1 MAGAVTGFFRNFYQ
15 ERMPRLTIAEPD
27 RADCLF
33 RTARAN
39 DGTLHKVEGALD
51 SIMAGLCCGEVCTIG
66 WEVLRHQADC
76 FFSCPDYVAADGM
89 RVLGNPLPGD
99 PAIVSGES
107 GAVTAGLVYHLLQ
120 DEGLGVM
127 KEAVGLNRSSVVLC
141 ISTEGDTDWENYRHV
156 VWDGWYRSPM

>member
-1 MAGAVTGFFRNFYQ
+1 MGVAPLRTSLTMLVLKPMALMAMMIRNF
-15 ERMPRLTIAEPD
+15 ERSL
-27 RADCLF
+27 
-33 RTARAN
+33 
-39 DGTLHKVEGALD
+39 
-51 SIMAGLCCGEVCTIG
+51 
-66 WEVLRHQADC
+66 
-76 FFSCPDYVAADGM
+76 
-89 RVLGNPLPGD
+89 
-99 PAIVSGES
+99 S